1 MADRIQQRRDTAAR
15 WAQYNPIL
23 LEGEVGYVLD
33 NPNQYKIGDGVHA
46 WNELPLRGFD
56 GTLVH
61 ELGDSETSAM
71 SQKGVTYIVAS
82 GSDTSEM
89 EVKRAIT
96 GGNVVGVPFLIKKG
110 LMYTVSIESDGTTEG
125 QVYAKP
131 HNEGGR
137 DYGEIKNT
145 GTLSFIAVD
154 DYDSVNVYF
163 PAGST
168 GNVTVKVRIGNKE
181 RFENIENG
189 LSENGFLDNAKSI
202 LSTSDRVERELSAS
216 SIDMEADFLN
226 KGNLVTIGFETPST
240 SNVAVFVYDGTNHIQ
255 VTTFNKSGRITI
267 RCYAD
272 FQYIRF
278 YNNSTQQFSCYIEKA
293 TEYSETEYMAYELSW
308 YFHNRNSYV
317 MDITWKN
324 AGKYWNENGSQTT
337 QSNYDISEPIDV
349 TGFLYYG
356 FVGKLNAGNYT
367 IVSVDEDG
375 NFAGEIL
382 QKGVI
387 EYQINGI
394 SLYIFKIPSS
404 VSYISLSSLNSDKLF
419 TKLFK
424 LKSPFLMRM
433 LDTMDVVEDNL
444 GSSSSSSSTSGIVI
458 EFHTPIA
465 SGQSFTVEINKT
477 THWDGKSVAIFGY
490 KNGTEYDNL
499 GSFFKNSQRQT
510 FTAQNDYTFIKLYD
524 NNDEVSGYSAT
535 LKIYNKVEQIEN
547 KVEQIENGLS
557 ENGFLDNAKSILST
571 SDRVERELSAS
582 SIDMEADFLNKGN
595 LVTIGFE
602 TPSTSNVA
610 VFVYDGTN
618 HIQVTTFNKSGRI
631 TIRCY
636 ADFQYIRFYN
646 NSTQQFSCYIEK
658 ATEYSE
664 TEYMAYELSW
674 YFQNRNSE
682 IMDIT
687 WKNAGMYW
695 SESGNKITDSAYDIS
710 EPIDVSGFLYYGF
723 VGKLNAGNYA
733 IVSVDEEGNFAG
745 EVLQKGVIEYQING
759 ISLYIFKIPISIS
772 YISLSS
778 SNSDRLFTKL
788 FKLKSPFLMRMLD
801 TMDVVEDNLGSSS
814 SSSSNSSSSTSG
826 RVIEFHT
833 PIASGQPFTV
843 EINKTTHWDG
853 KSVAIFGYKNGTEYD
868 NLGSFFKNSQRQT
881 FTAQNDYTFIK
892 LYDNNDEVSGY
903 SATLKIENIVEQ
915 ISPVI
920 DYFKSSNPIVK
931 ELVWKDAGGFWNKSG
946 EITTNAGY
954 DYSEPV
960 DVSDFK
966 YFGLYGKLHKN
977 NYTVVAVTED
987 NEFDRY
993 VLQKGILEWQNT
1005 GNSLYIFKVP
1015 SDVNY
1020 ISVSVENKDKST
1032 VELFELKSPFLID
1045 ILDKMGKSNEY
1056 LFGSDSLQRS
1066 STGTADRTVVVPYPI
1081 KKDKW
1086 YEVRLTTTSNSYV
1099 GDVYTTPYPTP
1110 AYGNVNKAN
1119 PVLKLKAIADET
1131 AIRCFIRINGDG
1143 TSQSVTVTVRE
1154 LGLQETLKTSE
1165 NDRQY
1170 KVLILGDSYSQNNGP
1185 WVRGMQEWLNITS
1198 LVNLGVS
1205 SCSVKDKYQDRNT
1218 YPYTSRPVQ
1227 ANSTGNLNTLGCQI
1241 EKLKRLMAG
1250 TDLDS
1255 GENKIYET
1263 EDEYPNV
1270 IIIEGGMNDSFDS
1283 DEKEKTYYAQFEK
1296 EVSGVYIQ
1304 QSSSKEATQ
1313 GTCYIQ
1319 TPIDEVDR
1327 TCYAGAYRYVVE
1339 SLLTLFPKA
1348 QIFIT
1353 TCSGLGYWNGSVVEK
1368 RYRTA
1373 VQQRKCA
1380 NLCAATVIDWSAEG
1394 QISSILTHPQGS
1406 GTHKDPYIWG
1416 QCTLPN
1422 ADSGDLMHPNTKGG
1436 KKYGHLAALVIKQR
1450 FLDIENM

>member
-15 WAQYNPIL
+15 WAQYNPVL
-23 LEGEVGYVLD
+23 LEGETGYVLD

-46 WNELPLRGFD
+46 WNDLPLRGFD

-61 ELGDSETSAM
+61 ELGTSETAAM

-96 GGNVVGVPFLIKKG
+96 GGNTVGVPFLIKKG
-110 LMYTVSIESDGTTEG
+110 LMYTVSIESDRTTQG
-125 QVYAKP
+125 QVYTKP
-131 HNEGGR
+131 FVEGGR
-137 DYGEIKNT
+137 SHGTIYNT

-163 PAGST
+163 LDGST

-189 LSENGFLDNAKSI
+189 LSENDFLNNAKGI
-202 LSTSDRVERELSAS
+202 LSTPNRVERELSSS

-226 KGNLVTIGFETPST
+226 KGNLVTIGFETPNT
-240 SNVAVFVYDGTNHIQ
+240 SNVSVFVYDGTNHVQI
-255 VTTFNKSGRITI
+255 TTFNKSGRITI

-278 YNNSTQQFSCYIEKA
+278 YNNSTEQFSCYIEKA
-293 TEYSETEYMAYELSW
+293 TEYSEA
-308 YFHNRNSYV
+308 
-317 MDITWKN
+317 
-324 AGKYWNENGSQTT
+324 KY
-337 QSNYDISEPIDV
+337 
-349 TGFLYYG
+349 
-356 FVGKLNAGNYT
+356 
-367 IVSVDEDG
+367 
-375 NFAGEIL
+375 
-382 QKGVI
+382 
-387 EYQINGI
+387 
-394 SLYIFKIPSS
+394 
-404 VSYISLSSLNSDKLF
+404 
-419 TKLFK
+419 
-424 LKSPFLMRM
+424 
-433 LDTMDVVEDNL
+433 
-444 GSSSSSSSTSGIVI
+444 
-458 EFHTPIA
+458 
-465 SGQSFTVEINKT
+465 
-477 THWDGKSVAIFGY
+477 
-490 KNGTEYDNL
+490 
-499 GSFFKNSQRQT
+499 
-510 FTAQNDYTFIKLYD
+510 TAD
-524 NNDEVSGYSAT
+524 
-535 LKIYNKVEQIEN
+535 
-547 KVEQIENGLS
+547 
-557 ENGFLDNAKSILST
+557 
-571 SDRVERELSAS
+571 
-582 SIDMEADFLNKGN
+582 
-595 LVTIGFE
+595 
-602 TPSTSNVA
+602 
-610 VFVYDGTN
+610 
-618 HIQVTTFNKSGRI
+618 
-631 TIRCY
+631 
-636 ADFQYIRFYN
+636 
-646 NSTQQFSCYIEK
+646 
-658 ATEYSE
+658 
-664 TEYMAYELSW
+664 ELSW
-674 YFQNRNSE
+674 YFQNKHSE

-695 SESGNKITDSAYDIS
+695 SESGNKITNSGYDIS

-759 ISLYIFKIPISIS
+759 ISLYIFKIPSSVS

-778 SNSDRLFTKL
+778 QNSDKLFTKL

-814 SSSSNSSSSTSG
+814 SSSSTSG

-833 PIASGQPFTV
+833 PIASGQSFTV

-853 KSVAIFGYKNGTEYD
+853 KSVGIFGFKNGTEYD
-868 NLGSFFKNSQRQT
+868 GLGSFFKNSQRQT

-903 SATLKIENIVEQ
+903 SATLKIENKVEQIENKVEQ

-920 DYFKSSNPIVK
+920 DYFKSSKPIVK
-931 ELVWKDAGGFWNKSG
+931 ELVWKDAGGFWNNTG

-966 YFGLYGKLHKN
+966 YFGLYGKLHKG
-977 NYTVVAVTED
+977 NYAIVAVTE
-987 NEFDRY
+987 EGKFDRY

-1020 ISVSVENKDKST
+1020 ISVSVANIDKST

-1056 LFGSDSLQRS
+1056 LFGLDSLRRS
-1066 STGTADRTVVVPYPI
+1066 SAGTADRTVVVPYPI

-1086 YEVRLTTTSNSYV
+1086 YEVMLTTSSNSYV

-1110 AYGNVNKAN
+1110 AYGNVNKN
-1119 PVLKLKAIADET
+1119 SPVLKLKAIADET
-1131 AIRCFIRINGDG
+1131 AVRCFIRVNGDE

-1170 KVLILGDSYSQNNGP
+1170 KVLILGDSYSKNNGP

-1263 EDEYPNV
+1263 KDEYPNV
-1270 IIIEGGMNDSFDS
+1270 IIIEGGMNESFDS

-1296 EVSGVYIQ
+1296 AVSGVYIK
-1304 QSSSKEATQ
+1304 QSSSQEVTQ

-1406 GTHKDPYIWG
+1406 GTHEDPYIWG

>member
-1 MADRIQQRRDTAAR
+1 
-15 WAQYNPIL
+15 
-23 LEGEVGYVLD
+23 
-33 NPNQYKIGDGVHA
+33 
-46 WNELPLRGFD
+46 
-56 GTLVH
+56 
-61 ELGDSETSAM
+61 
-71 SQKGVTYIVAS
+71 
-82 GSDTSEM
+82 M
-89 EVKRAIT
+89 EVKRNIT
-96 GGNVVGVPFLIKKG
+96 GGNTVGVPILIKKG

-125 QVYAKP
+125 QVYTKP
-131 HNEGGR
+131 YGEGGKS
-137 DYGEIKNT
+137 YGTIYNT

-154 DYDSVNVYF
+154 DYDRVNAYF
-163 PAGST
+163 PDGST

-189 LSENGFLDNAKSI
+189 LSENGFLNNAKGI
-202 LSTSDRVERELSAS
+202 LSIPNRVERELSSS

-240 SNVAVFVYDGTNHIQ
+240 SNVSVFVYDRTNHVA
-255 VTTFNKSGRITI
+255 VTTFYKSGKITI

-278 YNNSTQQFSCYIEKA
+278 YNNSTKKFSCYIEKA
-293 TEYSETEYMAYELSW
+293 TEYSE
-308 YFHNRNSYV
+308 V
-317 MDITWKN
+317 
-324 AGKYWNENGSQTT
+324 KY
-337 QSNYDISEPIDV
+337 
-349 TGFLYYG
+349 
-356 FVGKLNAGNYT
+356 
-367 IVSVDEDG
+367 
-375 NFAGEIL
+375 
-382 QKGVI
+382 
-387 EYQINGI
+387 
-394 SLYIFKIPSS
+394 
-404 VSYISLSSLNSDKLF
+404 
-419 TKLFK
+419 
-424 LKSPFLMRM
+424 
-433 LDTMDVVEDNL
+433 
-444 GSSSSSSSTSGIVI
+444 
-458 EFHTPIA
+458 
-465 SGQSFTVEINKT
+465 
-477 THWDGKSVAIFGY
+477 
-490 KNGTEYDNL
+490 
-499 GSFFKNSQRQT
+499 
-510 FTAQNDYTFIKLYD
+510 TAD
-524 NNDEVSGYSAT
+524 
-535 LKIYNKVEQIEN
+535 
-547 KVEQIENGLS
+547 
-557 ENGFLDNAKSILST
+557 
-571 SDRVERELSAS
+571 
-582 SIDMEADFLNKGN
+582 
-595 LVTIGFE
+595 
-602 TPSTSNVA
+602 
-610 VFVYDGTN
+610 
-618 HIQVTTFNKSGRI
+618 
-631 TIRCY
+631 
-636 ADFQYIRFYN
+636 
-646 NSTQQFSCYIEK
+646 
-658 ATEYSE
+658 
-664 TEYMAYELSW
+664 ELSW

-695 SESGNKITDSAYDIS
+695 SESGNKITNSLYDIS

-723 VGKLNAGNYA
+723 VGKLKADNYA
-733 IVSVDEEGNFAG
+733 IVSVDEKGNFAG
-745 EVLQKGVIEYQING
+745 KVLQKGVIEYQING
-759 ISLYIFKIPISIS
+759 ISLYIFKIPSSIS

-778 SNSDRLFTKL
+778 QNSDKLFTRL

-814 SSSSNSSSSTSG
+814 TSG

-833 PIASGQPFTV
+833 PIKSGQSFIV

-853 KSVAIFGYKNGTEYD
+853 RSVAIFGYKNGTEYD
-868 NLGSFFKNSQRQT
+868 NFGSFFENSQRQT
-881 FTAQNDYTFIK
+881 FTVQKDYTFIR
-892 LYDNNDEVSGY
+892 LYDNNDEHDGY
-903 SATLKIENIVEQ
+903 SATLKVYNKVEQIDNKVEQIDNKVEQ

-931 ELVWKDAGGFWNKSG
+931 ELVWKDAGGFWNVQG
-946 EITTNAGY
+946 NITTNSSY

-966 YFGLYGKLHKN
+966 YFGLYGKLHKY
-977 NYTVVAVTED
+977 NYTVVAVTEN

-993 VLQKGILEWQNT
+993 VLQKGILEFQNT

-1020 ISVSVENKDKST
+1020 ISVSVANIDKST

-1110 AYGNVNKAN
+1110 DYGNVNKAN
-1119 PVLKLKAIADET
+1119 PVLKLKAIDDET
-1131 AIRCFIRINGDG
+1131 AIRCFIHVNGDE

-1154 LGLQETLKTSE
+1154 LGIQESPNSSTSE

-1185 WVRGMQEWLNITS
+1185 WVNGMQEWLNITS

-1250 TDLDS
+1250 TDLDG

-1270 IIIEGGMNDSFDS
+1270 IIIEGGMNDSFDN

-1296 EVSGVYIQ
+1296 SVNGVYIQ

-1406 GTHKDPYIWG
+1406 GTQEDPYIWG

-1422 ADSGDLMHPNTKGG
+1422 ADSSDLMHPNIKGG

-1450 FLDIENM
+1450 FLQIGE

>member
-1 MADRIQQRRDTAAR
+1 MADRIQQRRDAAAR

-23 LEGEVGYVLD
+23 LEGEVGYVTD
-33 NPNQYKIGDGVHA
+33 DPNQYKIGDGVHT

-61 ELGDSETSAM
+61 TLGNSQTAAM

-89 EVKRAIT
+89 EVKRTIT

-125 QVYAKP
+125 QVYTKP
-131 HNEGGR
+131 FNEGGKPHGTV
-137 DYGEIKNT
+137 YNT

-154 DYDSVNVYF
+154 DYDSVNVFF

-189 LSENGFLDNAKSI
+189 LSENGFLNNAKGI
-202 LSTSDRVERELSAS
+202 LSTPNRVERELSS
-216 SIDMEADFLN
+216 RSIDMEADFLN
-226 KGNLVTIGFETPST
+226 KGNLVTIGIETPDT
-240 SNVAVFVYDGTNHIQ
+240 SDVVVFVYDGTNHVG
-255 VTTFNKSGRITI
+255 VTTFFKSGKITI

-278 YNNSTQQFSCYIEKA
+278 YNNSTEKFSCYIEKA
-293 TEYSETEYMAYELSW
+293 TEYSEVKYTADEVSW
-308 YFHNRNSYV
+308 YFQNRNSEI

-324 AGKYWNENGSQTT
+324 AGMCWSESGNKITNSA
-337 QSNYDISEPIDV
+337 YDISEPIDV
-349 TGFLYYG
+349 SGFSYYG
-356 FVGKLNAGNYT
+356 FVGKLNANNYA
-367 IVSVDEDG
+367 IVSVDEEG
-375 NFAGEIL
+375 NFAGKVL

-404 VSYISLSSLNSDKLF
+404 VSYISLSSFNSDKLF

-444 GSSSSSSSTSGIVI
+444 GSSSSSSNTGSKTLGRAI
-458 EFHTPIA
+458 EFYTPVA

-477 THWDGKSVAIFGY
+477 THWDGKSVAIFGF
-490 KNGTEYDNL
+490 KNSTEYDNL
-499 GSFFKNSQRQT
+499 GSFFENSQRKT

-524 NNDEVSGYSAT
+524 NNDKVGGYSAT
-535 LKIYNKVEQIEN
+535 LKIENKVEQIEN
-547 KVEQIENGLS
+547 KVEQIENK
-557 ENGFLDNAKSILST
+557 AK
-571 SDRVERELSAS
+571 
-582 SIDMEADFLNKGN
+582 
-595 LVTIGFE
+595 
-602 TPSTSNVA
+602 
-610 VFVYDGTN
+610 
-618 HIQVTTFNKSGRI
+618 Q
-631 TIRCY
+631 
-636 ADFQYIRFYN
+636 
-646 NSTQQFSCYIEK
+646 
-658 ATEYSE
+658 
-664 TEYMAYELSW
+664 
-674 YFQNRNSE
+674 
-682 IMDIT
+682 
-687 WKNAGMYW
+687 
-695 SESGNKITDSAYDIS
+695 
-710 EPIDVSGFLYYGF
+710 
-723 VGKLNAGNYA
+723 
-733 IVSVDEEGNFAG
+733 
-745 EVLQKGVIEYQING
+745 
-759 ISLYIFKIPISIS
+759 
-772 YISLSS
+772 
-778 SNSDRLFTKL
+778 
-788 FKLKSPFLMRMLD
+788 
-801 TMDVVEDNLGSSS
+801 
-814 SSSSNSSSSTSG
+814 
-826 RVIEFHT
+826 
-833 PIASGQPFTV
+833 
-843 EINKTTHWDG
+843 
-853 KSVAIFGYKNGTEYD
+853 
-868 NLGSFFKNSQRQT
+868 
-881 FTAQNDYTFIK
+881 
-892 LYDNNDEVSGY
+892 
-903 SATLKIENIVEQ
+903 IENKVEQ
-915 ISPVI
+915 LSPVI
-920 DYFKSSNPIVK
+920 DYFKSSKPIVK
-931 ELVWKDAGGFWNKSG
+931 ELVWKDAGGFWDLQGN
-946 EITTNAGY
+946 ITTDSSY

-977 NYTVVAVTED
+977 NYTVVAVTKD
-987 NEFDRY
+987 NKFDRY

-1005 GNSLYIFKVP
+1005 DNSLYIFKVP

-1020 ISVSVENKDKST
+1020 ISVSVANIDKST

-1056 LFGSDSLQRS
+1056 LFGLDSLQRS
-1066 STGTADRTVVVPYPI
+1066 STGTANRTVVVPYPI

-1086 YEVRLTTTSNSYV
+1086 YKVRLTTSSNSYV
-1099 GDVYTTPYPTP
+1099 GDIYTTPHPTP
-1110 AYGNVNKAN
+1110 AYGNVNKN
-1119 PVLKLKAIADET
+1119 SPVLKLKAIADET
-1131 AIRCFIRINGDG
+1131 AVRCFIHVNGDE
-1143 TSQSVTVTVRE
+1143 TSQSVTVSVRE
-1154 LGLQETLKTSE
+1154 LGIQETSNSSTSE
-1165 NDRQY
+1165 SDRQY

-1185 WVRGMQEWLNITS
+1185 WVKGMQEWLNITS

-1255 GENKIYET
+1255 RENKIYET

-1270 IIIEGGMNDSFDS
+1270 IIIEGGMNDSFDT

-1296 EVSGVYIQ
+1296 AVSGVYIQ

-1406 GTHKDPYIWG
+1406 GTQEDPYTWG

>member
-15 WAQYNPIL
+15 WEQYNPIL
-23 LEGEVGYVLD
+23 LEGEVGYVTD

-46 WNELPLRGFD
+46 WNDLPLRGFD

-61 ELGDSETSAM
+61 ELGTSETAAM

-89 EVKRAIT
+89 EVKGNIT
-96 GGNVVGVPFLIKKG
+96 GGNAVFVPFLIKKG
-110 LMYTVSIESDGTTEG
+110 LMYTVSIESDGTTVG
-125 QVYAKP
+125 QVYVKP
-131 HNEGGR
+131 YAEGGR
-137 DYGEIKNT
+137 TYGDIRNT

-154 DYDSVNVYF
+154 DYESVNVYF
-163 PAGST
+163 PDGSI

-181 RFENIENG
+181 RFEDIENG
-189 LSENGFLDNAKSI
+189 LSENGFLNNAKGI
-202 LSTSDRVERELSAS
+202 LSTPNRVERELSSS
-216 SIDMEADFLN
+216 SIDMNADFLN
-226 KGNLVTIGFETPST
+226 KGNLVTIGFETPNT

-267 RCYAD
+267 RCCAD

-278 YNNSTQQFSCYIEKA
+278 YNNSTEKFSCYIEKA
-293 TEYSETEYMAYELSW
+293 TEYSE
-308 YFHNRNSYV
+308 V
-317 MDITWKN
+317 
-324 AGKYWNENGSQTT
+324 KY
-337 QSNYDISEPIDV
+337 
-349 TGFLYYG
+349 
-356 FVGKLNAGNYT
+356 
-367 IVSVDEDG
+367 
-375 NFAGEIL
+375 
-382 QKGVI
+382 
-387 EYQINGI
+387 
-394 SLYIFKIPSS
+394 
-404 VSYISLSSLNSDKLF
+404 
-419 TKLFK
+419 
-424 LKSPFLMRM
+424 
-433 LDTMDVVEDNL
+433 
-444 GSSSSSSSTSGIVI
+444 
-458 EFHTPIA
+458 
-465 SGQSFTVEINKT
+465 
-477 THWDGKSVAIFGY
+477 
-490 KNGTEYDNL
+490 
-499 GSFFKNSQRQT
+499 
-510 FTAQNDYTFIKLYD
+510 TAD
-524 NNDEVSGYSAT
+524 
-535 LKIYNKVEQIEN
+535 
-547 KVEQIENGLS
+547 
-557 ENGFLDNAKSILST
+557 
-571 SDRVERELSAS
+571 
-582 SIDMEADFLNKGN
+582 
-595 LVTIGFE
+595 
-602 TPSTSNVA
+602 
-610 VFVYDGTN
+610 
-618 HIQVTTFNKSGRI
+618 
-631 TIRCY
+631 
-636 ADFQYIRFYN
+636 
-646 NSTQQFSCYIEK
+646 
-658 ATEYSE
+658 
-664 TEYMAYELSW
+664 ELSW

-695 SESGNKITDSAYDIS
+695 SESGNKITNSGYDIS

-723 VGKLNAGNYA
+723 VGKLNANNYA
-733 IVSVDEEGNFAG
+733 IVSVDEEGNFTG

-759 ISLYIFKIPISIS
+759 ISLYIFKIPSSVS
-772 YISLSS
+772 YMSLSS
-778 SNSDRLFTKL
+778 QNSDKLFTKL

-801 TMDVVEDNLGSSS
+801 TMDVVEDNLSSS
-814 SSSSNSSSSTSG
+814 SSSSSTSG
-826 RVIEFHT
+826 RAIEFHT
-833 PIASGQPFTV
+833 HIASGQSFAV
-843 EINKTTHWDG
+843 KINKTTHWDG

-868 NLGSFFKNSQRQT
+868 YLGSFFKNSQRKT

-892 LYDNNDEVSGY
+892 LYDNNDEVGGY
-903 SATLKIENIVEQ
+903 SATLKIENKVEQ

-920 DYFKSSNPIVK
+920 DYFKSSNPIVE
-931 ELVWKDAGGFWNKSG
+931 ELVWKDAGGFWNVQG
-946 EITTNAGY
+946 NITTNSGY

-966 YFGLYGKLHKN
+966 YFGLYGKLHKD

-1020 ISVSVENKDKST
+1020 ISVSVANGDKST

-1056 LFGSDSLQRS
+1056 LFGLDSLQRS
-1066 STGTADRTVVVPYPI
+1066 STGAADRTVVVPYPI

-1086 YEVRLTTTSNSYV
+1086 YEVRLTTSSSSYI

-1110 AYGNVNKAN
+1110 AYGYVSKNS

-1131 AIRCFIRINGDG
+1131 AVRCFMHVNGDK

-1154 LGLQETLKTSE
+1154 LGIQETLNSSTSE

-1185 WVRGMQEWLNITS
+1185 WVKGMQEWLNITS

-1270 IIIEGGMNDSFDS
+1270 IIIEGGMNDSFDT

-1296 EVSGVYIQ
+1296 AVSGVYIQ

-1373 VQQRKCA
+1373 IQQRKCA

-1406 GTHKDPYIWG
+1406 GTQEDPYIWG

>member
-1 MADRIQQRRDTAAR
+1 MADKVQLRRDTAVR
-15 WAQYNPIL
+15 WAQFNPVL
-23 LEGEVGYVLD
+23 SEGEVGYVTD

-46 WNELPLRGFD
+46 WNDLPLRGFD

-61 ELGDSETSAM
+61 ELGNSETAAM

-89 EVKRAIT
+89 EASRTIT
-96 GGNVVGVPFLIKKG
+96 GRNVVGVPFLIKKG

-125 QVYAKP
+125 QVYTKP
-131 HNEGGR
+131 FGEGGKSHGTI
-137 DYGEIKNT
+137 YNT

-154 DYDSVNVYF
+154 DYDSVNIFFTY
-163 PAGST
+163 GST

-181 RFENIENG
+181 RFEDIENG

-202 LSTSDRVERELSAS
+202 LSTPDRVDRELSSS

-226 KGNLVTIGFETPST
+226 KGNLVTIGFETPNT
-240 SNVAVFVYDGTNHIQ
+240 SNVSVFVYDGTNHIK
-255 VTTFNKSGRITI
+255 VTTFYKTGRITI
-267 RCYAD
+267 RCCAD

-278 YNNSTQQFSCYIEKA
+278 YNNSTEKFSCYIEKA
-293 TEYSETEYMAYELSW
+293 TEYFEAKYTADELSW
-308 YFHNRNSYV
+308 YFQNRNSEI
-317 MDITWKN
+317 MDITWKK
-324 AGKYWNENGSQTT
+324 AGMYWSESGNKITDSG
-337 QSNYDISEPIDV
+337 YDISEPIDV
-349 TGFLYYG
+349 SGFLYYG
-356 FVGKLNAGNYT
+356 FVGKLNAGNYA
-367 IVSVDEDG
+367 IVSVDKEG
-375 NFAGEIL
+375 NFAGEVI

-404 VSYISLSSLNSDKLF
+404 VSYISLSSHNSDKLF

-444 GSSSSSSSTSGIVI
+444 GSSSSTSGRVI

-465 SGQSFTVEINKT
+465 SGKSFTVEINKT

-499 GSFFKNSQRQT
+499 GSFFKSTQVKT
-510 FTAQNDYTFIKLYD
+510 FTAQNDYTFIRLYD
-524 NNDEVSGYSAT
+524 NNDECDGYSAT
-535 LKIYNKVEQIEN
+535 LKIYNK
-547 KVEQIENGLS
+547 
-557 ENGFLDNAKSILST
+557 
-571 SDRVERELSAS
+571 
-582 SIDMEADFLNKGN
+582 
-595 LVTIGFE
+595 
-602 TPSTSNVA
+602 
-610 VFVYDGTN
+610 
-618 HIQVTTFNKSGRI
+618 
-631 TIRCY
+631 
-636 ADFQYIRFYN
+636 
-646 NSTQQFSCYIEK
+646 
-658 ATEYSE
+658 
-664 TEYMAYELSW
+664 
-674 YFQNRNSE
+674 
-682 IMDIT
+682 
-687 WKNAGMYW
+687 
-695 SESGNKITDSAYDIS
+695 
-710 EPIDVSGFLYYGF
+710 
-723 VGKLNAGNYA
+723 
-733 IVSVDEEGNFAG
+733 
-745 EVLQKGVIEYQING
+745 
-759 ISLYIFKIPISIS
+759 
-772 YISLSS
+772 
-778 SNSDRLFTKL
+778 
-788 FKLKSPFLMRMLD
+788 
-801 TMDVVEDNLGSSS
+801 
-814 SSSSNSSSSTSG
+814 
-826 RVIEFHT
+826 
-833 PIASGQPFTV
+833 
-843 EINKTTHWDG
+843 
-853 KSVAIFGYKNGTEYD
+853 
-868 NLGSFFKNSQRQT
+868 
-881 FTAQNDYTFIK
+881 
-892 LYDNNDEVSGY
+892 
-903 SATLKIENIVEQ
+903 VEQ

-931 ELVWKDAGGFWNKSG
+931 KLVWKDAGGFWNLQG
-946 EITTNAGY
+946 NITTNSGY

-977 NYTVVAVTED
+977 NYTVVAVTEN

-1020 ISVSVENKDKST
+1020 ISVSVANGDKST

-1056 LFGSDSLQRS
+1056 LFGLDSLQRS
-1066 STGTADRTVVVPYPI
+1066 STGTANRTVVVPYPI

-1086 YEVRLTTTSNSYV
+1086 YKVRLTTSSNSYV

-1110 AYGNVNKAN
+1110 AYGYVSKAT

-1131 AIRCFIRINGDG
+1131 AVRCFIHVNGDE

-1154 LGLQETLKTSE
+1154 LGIQETSNSSTSE

-1185 WVRGMQEWLNITS
+1185 WVKGMQEWLNITS

-1205 SCSVKDKYQDRNT
+1205 SCSVKDKYQDRTT

-1270 IIIEGGMNDSFDS
+1270 IIIEGGMNDSFDR

-1406 GTHKDPYIWG
+1406 GTQEDPYIWG

>member
-15 WAQYNPIL
+15 WAQYNPVL
-23 LEGEVGYVLD
+23 LEGETGYVLD
-33 NPNQYKIGDGVHA
+33 DPNQYKIGDGVHA
-46 WNELPLRGFD
+46 WNDLPLRGFD

-61 ELGDSETSAM
+61 ELGTSETAAM

-89 EVKRAIT
+89 EVKRNIT
-96 GGNVVGVPFLIKKG
+96 GGNNVGVPFLIKKG
-110 LMYTVSIESDGTTEG
+110 LMYTVSIESDGTTVG

-131 HNEGGR
+131 YVEGGR
-137 DYGEIKNT
+137 AYGDIRNT

-154 DYDSVNVYF
+154 DYERVNVYF
-163 PAGST
+163 PDGSA

-189 LSENGFLDNAKSI
+189 LSENGFLNNAKGI
-202 LSTSDRVERELSAS
+202 LSTPIRVERELSSS
-216 SIDMEADFLN
+216 SIDMKADFLK
-226 KGNLVTIGFETPST
+226 KGNLVTVGFETPNT
-240 SNVAVFVYDGTNHIQ
+240 SNVSVFVYDGTNNIA

-278 YNNSTQQFSCYIEKA
+278 YNNSTKQFSCYIEKA
-293 TEYSETEYMAYELSW
+293 TEYSEAKYTAYELSW
-308 YFHNRNSYV
+308 YFQNKNSEI

-324 AGKYWNENGSQTT
+324 AGMYWSGSGNKITN
-337 QSNYDISEPIDV
+337 SGYDISEPIDV
-349 TGFLYYG
+349 SGFLYYG
-356 FVGKLNAGNYT
+356 FVGKLNDAYA
-367 IVSVDEDG
+367 IVSVDEEG
-375 NFAGEIL
+375 NFAGEVL

-387 EYQINGI
+387 KYQINGI

-404 VSYISLSSLNSDKLF
+404 VSYISLSSQNSDKLF

-433 LDTMDVVEDNL
+433 LDTMDFVEDNL
-444 GSSSSSSSTSGIVI
+444 GSSSSTLGRVI

-477 THWDGKSVAIFGY
+477 THWDGKSVAIFGF
-490 KNGTEYDNL
+490 KNDTEYDNL

-524 NNDEVSGYSAT
+524 NNDEVGGY
-535 LKIYNKVEQIEN
+535 L
-547 KVEQIENGLS
+547 
-557 ENGFLDNAKSILST
+557 
-571 SDRVERELSAS
+571 
-582 SIDMEADFLNKGN
+582 
-595 LVTIGFE
+595 
-602 TPSTSNVA
+602 
-610 VFVYDGTN
+610 
-618 HIQVTTFNKSGRI
+618 
-631 TIRCY
+631 
-636 ADFQYIRFYN
+636 
-646 NSTQQFSCYIEK
+646 
-658 ATEYSE
+658 
-664 TEYMAYELSW
+664 
-674 YFQNRNSE
+674 
-682 IMDIT
+682 
-687 WKNAGMYW
+687 
-695 SESGNKITDSAYDIS
+695 
-710 EPIDVSGFLYYGF
+710 
-723 VGKLNAGNYA
+723 
-733 IVSVDEEGNFAG
+733 
-745 EVLQKGVIEYQING
+745 
-759 ISLYIFKIPISIS
+759 
-772 YISLSS
+772 
-778 SNSDRLFTKL
+778 
-788 FKLKSPFLMRMLD
+788 
-801 TMDVVEDNLGSSS
+801 
-814 SSSSNSSSSTSG
+814 
-826 RVIEFHT
+826 
-833 PIASGQPFTV
+833 
-843 EINKTTHWDG
+843 
-853 KSVAIFGYKNGTEYD
+853 
-868 NLGSFFKNSQRQT
+868 
-881 FTAQNDYTFIK
+881 
-892 LYDNNDEVSGY
+892 
-903 SATLKIENIVEQ
+903 ATLKIENKVEQ

-931 ELVWKDAGGFWNKSG
+931 ELVWKDAGGFWNVQG
-946 EITTNAGY
+946 NITTNSGY

-966 YFGLYGKLHKN
+966 YFGLYGKLHKY
-977 NYTVVAVTED
+977 NYTVVAVTEN

-1020 ISVSVENKDKST
+1020 ISVSVANVDKST

-1056 LFGSDSLQRS
+1056 LFGLDSLQRS
-1066 STGTADRTVVVPYPI
+1066 STGTANRTVEVPYPI

-1086 YEVRLTTTSNSYV
+1086 YEVRLTTSSDLYV
-1099 GDVYTTPYPTP
+1099 GNVYTSPYPTP
-1110 AYGNVNKAN
+1110 AYGDVSKNR

-1131 AIRCFIRINGDG
+1131 AVRCFIRVNGDE

-1154 LGLQETLKTSE
+1154 LGIQETPNSSTSE
-1165 NDRQY
+1165 SDRQY

-1185 WVRGMQEWLNITS
+1185 WVKGMQEWLNITS

-1250 TDLDS
+1250 TDLDD

-1263 EDEYPNV
+1263 EDDYPNV
-1270 IIIEGGMNDSFDS
+1270 IIIEGGMNDSFDN

-1296 EVSGVYIQ
+1296 AVSDVYIQ
-1304 QSSSKEATQ
+1304 QSSSTEVTQ

-1406 GTHKDPYIWG
+1406 GTQGDPYIWG

-1436 KKYGHLAALVIKQR
+1436 KKYGRLAALVIKQR